1 MISFERKFL
10 DALRSAGLEPVKA
23 DIDADG
29 VLHRYRVTGDKAGS
43 MNGWYVLH
51 ASPVPAGAFGSWKT
65 GETHSW
71 RDDVTRTATPAERAE
86 LQRQMQAMKA
96 ARAEEERRV
105 RDAARAKAA
114 KLWLMAKPA
123 PGDHPYLARK
133 RVKAWGL
140 RQLNNMLLIPA
151 RDAAG
156 QLHTLQFIGADGNK
170 RFLTGGRIQGC
181 YYAIGRVRGAVLV
194 AEGYATAA
202 SIFEASGHA
211 VAVAFNAGNLEPVAR
226 AIRSKFPKLH
236 IVICADD
243 DTATPGNPGL
253 TKATEAARAVHGWV
267 AKPDF
272 SGVAA

>member
-1 MISFERKFL
+1 MMTFEMKFL
-10 DALRSAGLEPVKA
+10 GALRLAGLDPVKA

-29 VLHRYRVTGDKAGS
+29 ALHRYRVTGDKAGS
-43 MNGWYVLH
+43 LNGWYVLH
-51 ASPVPAGAFGSWKT
+51 ASPVPAGAFGSWRT
-65 GETHSW
+65 GESHTW
-71 RDDVTRTATPAERAE
+71 RDEAVKPTNPAERAE
-86 LQRQMQAMKA
+86 LQRQMQATKA
-96 ARAEEERRV
+96 ARTEEEKRV
-105 RDAARAKAA
+105 RAAARAKAA

-156 QLHTLQFIGADGNK
+156 RLHTLQFIGADGNK

-181 YYAIGRVRGAVLV
+181 YYAIGRVHGAVLV

-202 SIFEASGHA
+202 SIFEATGHA
-211 VAVAFNAGNLEPVAR
+211 TAVAFNAGNLEPVAR

-243 DTATPGNPGL
+243 DAATPGNPGL
-253 TKATEAARAVHGWV
+253 TKATEAARAVRGFV
-267 AKPDF
+267 VKPDF
-272 SGVAA
+272 SEVAA

>member
-1 MISFERKFL
+1 MIAFEMKFM
-10 DALRSAGLEPVKA
+10 DAMLAAGLGPVKA
-23 DIDADG
+23 DIVADG
-29 VLHRYRVTGDKAGS
+29 KLHRYRVAGDKAGS
-43 MNGWYVLH
+43 LNGWYVSH
-51 ASPVPAGAFGSWKT
+51 PAPVPAGAFGSWKT
-65 GETHSW
+65 GESHTW
-71 RDDVTRTATPAERAE
+71 RESSATLSDPAARAA

-96 ARAEEERRV
+96 ERAEEEKRV
-105 RDAARAKAA
+105 RAAARAKAA
-114 KLWLMAKPA
+114 KLWMMAKPA
-123 PGDHPYLARK
+123 SGEHPYLERK

-181 YYAIGRVRGAVLV
+181 YYAIGRVHGAVLV

-226 AIRSKFPKLH
+226 AIRAKFPKLH

-243 DTATPGNPGL
+243 DAATPGNPGL
-253 TKATEAARAVHGWV
+253 TKATEAARAVRGFVV
-267 AKPDF
+267 APDF